1 MTGER
6 LDIGRRQFLTGRA
19 APDPLLISSAV
30 VHAFPERAQAV
41 ATAIAGLPGTE
52 VHAVS
57 GAKIVI
63 VLEGCSSGEIGARL
77 AEIALMDGVLAAN
90 LVYEQAVPADG
101 EKNAQ
106 QT

>member
-1 MTGER
+1 MTSER
-6 LDIGRRQFLTGRA
+6 VDIKRRQFVTGRL
-19 APDPLLISSAV
+19 PDPLLISSAV

-41 ATAIAGLPGTE
+41 ARALAGLPGTE

-63 VLEGCSSGEIGARL
+63 VLEGWASGEIGARL

-90 LVYEQAVPADG
+90 LVYEQTMTANEEND
-101 EKNAQ
+101 AQ

>member
-1 MTGER
+1 MTAER
-6 LDIGRRQFLTGRA
+6 PDIRRRQFITGRA
-19 APDPLLISSAV
+19 ASDPWLISSAV

-41 ATAIAGLPGTE
+41 ARVLAGLPGTE
-52 VHAVS
+52 VHDVS

-63 VLEGCSSGEIGARL
+63 VLEGCSRGEIGARL
-77 AEIALMDGVLAAN
+77 TEIALMDGVLAAN

-101 EKNAQ
+101 EQNAQ